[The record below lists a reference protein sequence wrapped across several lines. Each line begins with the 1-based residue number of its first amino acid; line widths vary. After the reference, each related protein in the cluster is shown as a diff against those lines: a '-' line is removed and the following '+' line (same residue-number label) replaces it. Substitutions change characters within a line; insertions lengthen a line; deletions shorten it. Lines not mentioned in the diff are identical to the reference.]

1 MSMTKDQIIDT
12 ACDLIESQGR
22 YVIGCLA
29 MIREGGAIEVRPDVF
44 AEYRQNMRTWLKD
57 TVWNGECRSWYK
69 TESGLITNPWP
80 LRAYRYRLATRRPS
94 AAHFRRLRGTDHGF
108 RPGVASKTVVLETV
122 VCPQGALKTWP
133 A

>member
-1 MSMTKDQIIDT
+1 MV
-12 ACDLIESQGR
+12 ESQVR
-22 YVIGCLA
+22 YVMGCLE
-29 MIREGGAIEVRPDVF
+29 MIRKAGAIEVRPDVF
-44 AEYRQNMRTWLKD
+44 AEYQQNMRSWLKD

-94 AAHFRRLRGTDHGF
+94 PAHFRRVDREPLEARAKAARRRV
-108 RPGVASKTVVLETV
+108 RPGIARTSEIAR
-122 VCPQGALKTWP
+122 GALKPWH